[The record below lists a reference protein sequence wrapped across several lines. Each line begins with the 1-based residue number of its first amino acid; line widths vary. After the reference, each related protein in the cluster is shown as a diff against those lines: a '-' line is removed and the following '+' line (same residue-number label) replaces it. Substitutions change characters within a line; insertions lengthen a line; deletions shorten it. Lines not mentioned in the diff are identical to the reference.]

1 MHKAALA
8 PVAWQSSDSSLALSK
23 LECSAKKYIET
34 EILKYKKHNIAQ
46 HGLPGKAPNTVRVTA
61 LHSGCI
67 NPRLGESCGLGG
79 AKA

>member
-46 HGLPGKAPNTVRVTA
+46 HGLPGNSAKFGDFMLSIHPKVAAFLVR
-61 LHSGCI
+61 
-67 NPRLGESCGLGG
+67 
-79 AKA
+79 